1 MEIPETPVHPPAPP
15 ELDKKRLWWSI
26 LLPPGLSAVVAFLFY
41 LGDTKSLD
49 EAFLTLLMFVWGAA
63 VLGSWVLFAG
73 TIRARYRGRSAV
85 LMIIAYPIA
94 QIPICLAVFF
104 GACLG
109 SYSLGGK
116 SFH

>member
-1 MEIPETPVHPPAPP
+1 MEIPETPALPPDPP
-15 ELDKKRLWWSI
+15 ELDKKRLWVSL
-26 LLPPGLSAVVAFLFY
+26 LLPSVTSAVVAFLFY

-49 EAFLTLLMFVWGAA
+49 EAFLTLLMIVWGAA
-63 VLGSWVLFAG
+63 VLGAWVLFANV
-73 TIRARYRGRSAV
+73 IRARYRGRSAV
-85 LMIIAYPIA
+85 LMIVAYPIA

-116 SFH
+116 SVL